1 MEQLKQRIR
10 RDGKILG
17 SDILKVSSF
26 LNHRIDIIFLDE
38 MAAELCRRF
47 EGQRIDKVLT
57 IEASGIAIACA
68 VARILKVPVVFCK
81 KSASSTVSDD
91 VYSVKIHSF
100 THNNENNVVVSKDFI
115 SKGENILVV
124 DDFLANGCALEGLF
138 SLIEQ
143 GGAVAVG
150 AGIVIEK
157 GFQKGGD
164 RLRENGRRIES
175 LAIIDSMSEKDGI
188 KFRM

>member
-143 GGAVAVG
+143 GGAAAVG

>member
-26 LNHRIDIIFLDE
+26 LNHRIDIVFLDE

>member
-38 MAAELCRRF
+38 MSAELCRRF

>member
-10 RDGKILG
+10 REGKILG

-81 KSASSTVSDD
+81 KSASATVSDD

-100 THNNENNVVVSKDFI
+100 THNNENNVIVSKDFI

-157 GFQKGGD
+157 GYQKGGD
-164 RLRENGRRIES
+164 KLRENGRRIES

-188 KFRM
+188 KFRT

>member
-10 RDGKILG
+10 REGKILG

-26 LNHRIDIIFLDE
+26 LNHRIDILFLDE

-68 VARILKVPVVFCK
+68 VARILKVPVDFCK
-81 KSASSTVSDD
+81 KSASATVSDD

-100 THNNENNVVVSKDFI
+100 THNNENNVIVSKDFI

-157 GFQKGGD
+157 GYQKGGD
-164 RLRENGRRIES
+164 KLRENGRRIES

-188 KFRM
+188 KFRS

>member
-68 VARILKVPVVFCK
+68 VARILKVPVGFCK

-164 RLRENGRRIES
+164 RHRENGRRIES

>member
-47 EGQRIDKVLT
+47 EGQRIDKILT